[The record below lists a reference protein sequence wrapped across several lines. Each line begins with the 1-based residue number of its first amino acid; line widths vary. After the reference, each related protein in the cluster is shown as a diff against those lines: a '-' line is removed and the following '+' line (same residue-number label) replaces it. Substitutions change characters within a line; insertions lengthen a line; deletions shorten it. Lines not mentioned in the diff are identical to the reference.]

1 LNLPIASYQQ
11 GSQVRHGHLSIDQEI
26 KDGRIYPKVTILIE
40 IDLSRLNQIKEMLNL
55 SNLDCFPLTWGY
67 QEFRNQHYLHQFKQ
81 RIACKYLAVKLID
94 RHPYQDFG
102 DLDSDGALDDCNID
116 MFQIGLQGYK
126 MAIPTSAEY
135 QNSKDLQ
142 S

>member
-1 LNLPIASYQQ
+1 MPIASYQQ
-11 GSQVRHGHLSIDQEI
+11 SGQIRRGHVSIDQEI
-26 KDGRIYPKVTILIE
+26 KEGRIYSKVTILIE
-40 IDLSRLNQIKEMLNL
+40 IDLSQLNQIKEMLNL
-55 SNLDCFPLTWGY
+55 SNLDCFPLTWGF
-67 QEFRNQHYLHQFKQ
+67 QEFRDQHYVHQFNQ
-81 RIACKYLAVKLID
+81 RIACKYFAVKLID
-94 RHPYQDFG
+94 RHPFQDLP
-102 DLDSDGALDDCNID
+102 DLDSDGALDDCNLD